1 MICEATINLLLL
13 ALSIA
18 VFSILSAINMVNCTL
33 PNEITAMIWI
43 QLLTYTTS
51 FFLYCACIQ
60 CLLKTIKVG
69 FLIPTATLIVSLVL
83 SSVLY
88 KNRDLSCSGDIDYTH
103 AIHTVYYTQGAIFLL
118 NLILIGG
125 STGCCK
131 FNKSAEKVRYDQL

>member
-13 ALSIA
+13 ALSIT

-33 PNEITAMIWI
+33 PGEVTAMIWI
-43 QLLTYTTS
+43 QLLSYTAS
-51 FFLYCACIQ
+51 LFLYCVCIQ

-69 FLIPTATLIVSLVL
+69 FLLPTATLIVSLVL

-88 KNRDLSCSGDIDYTH
+88 KNQDLSCSGEIDYRY

-131 FNKSAEKVRYDQL
+131 FSKTSEKVRYDQL